1 MESNEPV
8 MDAPYIIALITVPD
22 REQARS
28 IAEILVQERWA
39 ACVNILPSIHSIFRW
54 QGDIAREE
62 EVLLLAKSRR
72 DLFPF
77 LARRVKEL
85 HSYTVP
91 EIIALPIL
99 EGSEEYLQWVEE
111 SIRISES

>member
-1 MESNEPV
+1 
-8 MDAPYIIALITVPD
+8 MDAPYIIALVTVPN
-22 REQARS
+22 REQAES

-39 ACVNILPSIHSIFRW
+39 ACVNILPSIHSIFHW

-72 DLFPF
+72 ELFPA
-77 LARRVKEL
+77 LALRVKEL
-85 HSYTVP
+85 HSYTLP

-99 EGSEEYLQWVEE
+99 EGSEDYLRWVKE
-111 SIRISES
+111 STRNSES

>member
-1 MESNEPV
+1 
-8 MDAPYIIALITVPD
+8 MDAPYIIALVTVPN
-22 REQARS
+22 REQAES

-39 ACVNILPSIHSIFRW
+39 ACVNILPSIHSIFHW

-72 DLFPF
+72 ELFSA
-77 LARRVKEL
+77 LALRVKEL
-85 HSYTVP
+85 HSYTLP

>member
-1 MESNEPV
+1 

-22 REQARS
+22 RGQAQS

-39 ACVNILPSIHSIFRW
+39 ACVNILPSIQSIFRW
-54 QGDIAREE
+54 QGDITREE

-72 DLFPF
+72 DLFPS
-77 LARRVKEL
+77 LALRIKEL

-91 EIIALPIL
+91 EIIALPMVG
-99 EGSEEYLQWVEE
+99 GSDEYLRWVEE
-111 SIRISES
+111 SIRRRES

>member
-1 MESNEPV
+1 MN
-8 MDAPYIIALITVPD
+8 APYIIVLITVPD
-22 REQARS
+22 REQAQS

-39 ACVNILPSIHSIFRW
+39 ACVNILPSIHSIFHW

-72 DLFPF
+72 DLFSS
-77 LARRVKEL
+77 LAHRVKEL

-99 EGSEEYLQWVEE
+99 EGSEEYLRWLEE
-111 SIRISES
+111 STRDSQS

>member
-1 MESNEPV
+1 

-22 REQARS
+22 RGQAQS

-39 ACVNILPSIHSIFRW
+39 ACVNILPSIHSIFTW

-72 DLFPF
+72 ELFPA
-77 LARRVKEL
+77 LALQVKEL
-85 HSYTVP
+85 HSYTLP

-99 EGSEEYLQWVEE
+99 EGSEDYLRWVKE
-111 SIRISES
+111 STRNSEP